1 MSIYNIS
8 IYNILRAILFFRFNK
23 KENYNKKLTS
33 LPSFDSYLPD
43 SMKPPERNKFL
54 EWYLKNEDTPFYLP
68 EKLKEYCSND
78 SEILLE
84 ALIEMR
90 NILLKITDG
99 QDVLEHSATI
109 AGISMNI
116 FKLLF
121 LPRNVMALVPEGR
134 LSTKSNPN
142 FLLQVVMKEMI
153 GQV

>member
-1 MSIYNIS
+1 
-8 IYNILRAILFFRFNK
+8 
-23 KENYNKKLTS
+23 
-33 LPSFDSYLPD
+33 
-43 SMKPPERNKFL
+43 
-54 EWYLKNEDTPFYLP
+54 LP

-99 QDVLEHSATI
+99 QDVLECSPTI

-121 LPRNVMALVPEGR
+121 LPRNVMALVPEGFIDY
-134 LSTKSNPN
+134 K
-142 FLLQVVMKEMI
+142 I
-153 GQV
+153 

>member
-1 MSIYNIS
+1 MSLNKLLCT
-8 IYNILRAILFFRFNK
+8 ILCFRFNK

-33 LPSFDSYLPD
+33 LPSMDYYLPD
-43 SMKPPERNKFL
+43 GMKPADRNKFL
-54 EWYLKNEDTPFYLP
+54 QWHLQNEHTPFYLP

-99 QDVLEHSATI
+99 QDVLEYSATI

-121 LPRNVMALVPEGR
+121 LQSNLLALVPEGC
-134 LSTKSNPN
+134 LIIK
-142 FLLQVVMKEMI
+142 M
-153 GQV
+153 